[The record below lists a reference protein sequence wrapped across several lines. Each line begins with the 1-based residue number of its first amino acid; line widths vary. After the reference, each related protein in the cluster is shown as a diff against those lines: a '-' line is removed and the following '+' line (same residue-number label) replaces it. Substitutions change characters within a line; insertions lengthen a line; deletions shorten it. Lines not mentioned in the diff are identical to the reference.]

1 MAFKHQDQSY
11 RTWKNERWVCWG
23 DFSRQNAQAESVL
36 IRGRG
41 GRVRSVQIGA
51 GMVRLFVPQKP
62 DERLVK
68 PAGKTRSAE

>member
-23 DFSRQNAQAESVL
+23 DFSRRNAQAESVS

-41 GRVRSVQIGA
+41 GRVRSVQIGE
-51 GMVRLFVPQKP
+51 GMVRLFVPQKL
-62 DERLVK
+62 DGHLVK
-68 PAGKTRSAE
+68 SDRKTRSAK